1 MRIGCVDPA
10 DHVLVRVEIRKPFVK
25 EDPRESCET
34 FRIFRLFLSV
44 GWPFEV
50 NSVIIKLKCTDAC
63 IYTFC
68 PNQNSIETQSVNII

>member
-34 FRIFRLFLSV
+34 FRIFRLFL
-44 GWPFEV
+44 GRPFEV
-50 NSVIIKLKCTDAC
+50 NPVVVKLERTAVG
-63 IYTFC
+63 
-68 PNQNSIETQSVNII
+68 S